1 MPADGNAYL
10 EERLIMKLKKQAK
23 LEYGLGLIDIAPLV
37 DVVFLLLIFF
47 MLSSS
52 FTFQSGINVKLPKA
66 VTSDILREENLIVT
80 ITSDN
85 IIYLN
90 NDVITLKELENRLS
104 QSGTKTRPLL
114 IKADRRASVGRIV
127 DVWDLCRNLGIER
140 INIAT
145 NQEN

>member
-1 MPADGNAYL
+1 VKFKRHTKI
-10 EERLIMKLKKQAK
+10 EH
-23 LEYGLGLIDIAPLV
+23 GLGQIDIAPLI
-37 DVVFLLLIFF
+37 DVIFQLLIFF

-66 VTSDILREENLIVT
+66 VTSDIIKEENLIVT
-80 ITSDN
+80 ITSEN

-90 NDVITLKELENRLS
+90 GVVTTLKELKLKLGQPNI
-104 QSGTKTRPLL
+104 KDHPLL

-127 DVWDLCRNLGIER
+127 DIWDLCRNLGIER

-145 NQEN
+145 NQEM

>member
-1 MPADGNAYL
+1 M
-10 EERLIMKLKKQAK
+10 RFKRHTK
-23 LEYGLGLIDIAPLV
+23 LEHGLEQIDIAPLI
-37 DVVFLLLIFF
+37 DVIFLLFIFF

-66 VTSDILREENLIVT
+66 VTSDIIKQENVIIT
-80 ITSDN
+80 ITSEN
-85 IIYLN
+85 VIYLN
-90 NDVITLKELENRLS
+90 GAVTTLKELGTLLGKS
-104 QSGTKTRPLL
+104 QIHERPIL

-145 NQEN
+145 NQDY

>member
-1 MPADGNAYL
+1 
-10 EERLIMKLKKQAK
+10 MKLKKQAK
-23 LEYGLGLIDIAPLV
+23 LEYGLGQIDIAPLV
-37 DVVFLLLIFF
+37 DVIFLLLIFF

-80 ITSDN
+80 ITSEN

-90 NDVITLKELENRLS
+90 NDVITLKELETRLS
-104 QSGTKTRPLL
+104 QPDTRARPLL

-145 NQEN
+145 KQEN